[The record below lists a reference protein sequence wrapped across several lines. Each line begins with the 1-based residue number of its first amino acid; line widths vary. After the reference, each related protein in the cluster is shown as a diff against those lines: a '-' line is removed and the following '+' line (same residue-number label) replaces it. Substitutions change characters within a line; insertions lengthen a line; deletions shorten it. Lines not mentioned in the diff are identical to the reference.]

1 MDINPTTAT
10 SSTATASSA
19 NSSDASLI
27 TSDFEFF
34 LEMLTAQAKYQDPL
48 DPMDNTEYAAQLATF
63 SSVEQQVK
71 TNDLLTAMTDQL
83 ASTNMAEYASWIGLE
98 ARTTAPTYFDGRAVT
113 ITPNPA
119 GSAQEMDLVVFNTAG
134 EEVQR
139 KSYPVS
145 TDPFE
150 WNGVADDGTTLAAG
164 SYAFQIESRAQGK
177 VIASDPVPVYARV
190 TEARTEGSNSFLVL
204 EGDAEISVAD
214 VTALR
219 EAS

>member
-10 SSTATASSA
+10 SAATSSSSST
-19 NSSDASLI
+19 SSDASII

-71 TNDLLTAMTDQL
+71 TNDLLTSMTEQL
-83 ASTNMAEYASWIGLE
+83 ASTNMAEYAGWIGLD
-98 ARTTAPTYFDGRAVT
+98 ARTTAPTYFDGT
-113 ITPNPA
+113 SITLTPA
-119 GSAQEMDLVVFNTAG
+119 PPGSAQEMDLVVFNSAG

-139 KSYPVS
+139 KAYPVS
-145 TDPFE
+145 SDPIE
-150 WNGVADDGTTLAAG
+150 WTGVADDGSTLPEG
-164 SYAFQIESRAQGK
+164 SYAFQIESRALGK
-177 VIASDPVPVYARV
+177 VISSDPVPVYARV
-190 TEARTEGSNSFLVL
+190 VEARTEGSNSYLVL
-204 EGDAEISVAD
+204 EGDAEISVND